1 MAPTGKLRMT
11 EAFSFELVS
20 PEALVLGG
28 EASEVVV
35 PGAEGYFTVMANHSP
50 FMTTV
55 KPGIVDVKMSDGE
68 AKRIFVRGGF
78 ADVSP
83 AGFTLLAEQATM
95 LEDFN
100 MEELDQEIESARE
113 AVKASEGDKKSK
125 AEAALAQLEDSKTA
139 VTMAQ
144 N

>member
-1 MAPTGKLRMT
+1 MS

-35 PGAEGYFTVMANHSP
+35 PGSEGYFTVLANHSP
-50 FMTTV
+50 FMTTI

-100 MEELDQEIESARE
+100 MEELDEAIKAARDDV
-113 AVKASEGDKKSK
+113 AASDGDKKSK
-125 AEAALAQLEDSKTA
+125 AEAVLAQLEDSKSAVEMATA
-139 VTMAQ
+139 H
-144 N
+144 

>member
-1 MAPTGKLRMT
+1 MS

-35 PGAEGYFTVMANHSP
+35 PGSEGYFTVLAKHSP

-83 AGFTLLAEQATM
+83 DGFTLLAEQATM

-100 MEELDQEIESARE
+100 MEELDQDIQAARDDAKDSDGE
-113 AVKASEGDKKSK
+113 KKAK
-125 AEAALAQLEDSKTA
+125 AEAVLAQLEDSKAA
-139 VTMAQ
+139 VEAAR

>member
-1 MAPTGKLRMT
+1 MA
-11 EAFSFELVS
+11 EAFAFELVS

-35 PGAEGYFTVMANHSP
+35 PGAEGYFTVMANHAP

-55 KPGIVDVKMSDGE
+55 KPGVVDVKMDDGVT
-68 AKRIFVRGGF
+68 KQIFVRGGF

-95 LEDFN
+95 IEDFD
-100 MEELDQEIESARE
+100 MEQLEQAIQDARE
-113 AVKASEGDKKSK
+113 DVADSEGDKKAK
-125 AEAALAQLEDSKTA
+125 AEAILSQLEESKIA
-139 VTMAQ
+139 VEMAK

>member
-1 MAPTGKLRMT
+1 MS

-35 PGAEGYFTVMANHSP
+35 PGAEGYFTVLANHSP

-83 AGFTLLAEQATM
+83 TGFTLLAEQATM
-95 LEDFN
+95 LEDFD
-100 MEELDQEIESARE
+100 MEELDLAIKAARDDV
-113 AVKASEGDKKSK
+113 AGSEGDKKSK
-125 AEAALAQLEDSKTA
+125 AEAVLAQLEDSKNA
-139 VTMAQ
+139 VMMAR

>member
-1 MAPTGKLRMT
+1 MS

-35 PGAEGYFTVMANHSP
+35 PGTEGYFTVLANHSA

-83 AGFTLLAEQATM
+83 TGFTLLAEQATM
-95 LEDFN
+95 LEDFD
-100 MEELDQEIESARE
+100 MEELEKAIQEARDIIAE
-113 AVKASEGDKKSK
+113 SEGEKKAK
-125 AEAALAQLEDSKTA
+125 AEALLTQLEDSKSA
-139 VTMAQ
+139 VAMAISQ
-144 N
+144 

>member
-1 MAPTGKLRMT
+1 MS

-35 PGAEGYFTVMANHSP
+35 PGSEGYFTVLAKHSP

-68 AKRIFVRGGF
+68 AKQIFVRGGF

-83 AGFTLLAEQATM
+83 DGFTLLAEEATM
-95 LEDFN
+95 LEDFDL
-100 MEELDQEIESARE
+100 EKLEQSIEDARDD
-113 AVKASEGDKKSK
+113 VKDSEGDKKAK
-125 AEAALAQLEDSKTA
+125 AEALLAQLEECKQA
-139 VTMAQ
+139 VSSAIS
-144 N
+144 

>member
-1 MAPTGKLRMT
+1 MS

-35 PGAEGYFTVMANHSP
+35 PGAEGYFTVLANHSP

-83 AGFTLLAEQATM
+83 TGFTLLAEQATM
-95 LEDFN
+95 LEDVN
-100 MEELDQEIESARE
+100 MEELDADISAARE
-113 AVKASEGDKKSK
+113 AVANSEGDKKVK
-125 AEAALAQLEDSKTA
+125 AETKLAQLEDSKTA
-139 VTMAQ
+139 ISMAM

>member
-1 MAPTGKLRMT
+1 MA

-35 PGAEGYFTVMANHSP
+35 PGSEGYFTVLANHSP

-95 LEDFN
+95 LEDIDMN
-100 MEELDQEIESARE
+100 ALEADINTARE
-113 AVKASEGDKKSK
+113 AVSNSEGEKKVK
-125 AEAALAQLEDSKTA
+125 AEAVLAQLEESKSA
-139 VTMAQ
+139 IAMAI

>member
-1 MAPTGKLRMT
+1 MS

-35 PGAEGYFTVMANHSP
+35 PGSEGYFTVLAKHSP

-83 AGFTLLAEQATM
+83 DGFTLLAEQATM

-100 MEELDQEIESARE
+100 MEELDQDIQAARDD
-113 AVKASEGDKKSK
+113 VKDSDGEKKAK
-125 AEAALAQLEDSKTA
+125 AEAVLAQLEDSKAA
-139 VTMAQ
+139 VEAAR

>member
-1 MAPTGKLRMT
+1 MS

-28 EASEVVV
+28 EALEVVV
-35 PGAEGYFTVMANHSP
+35 PGSEGYFTVLANHSP

-55 KPGIVDVKMSDGE
+55 KPGIVDVKMVDGK
-68 AKRIFVRGGF
+68 AQRIFVRGGF

-95 LEDFN
+95 LDDVDLEAF
-100 MEELDQEIESARE
+100 DQEIQNARD
-113 AVKASEGDKKSK
+113 AVSSSDGDKKVK
-125 AEAALAQLEDSKTA
+125 AEAMLAQLEESKSL
-139 VTMAQ
+139 VEMAKH
-144 N
+144 

>member
-1 MAPTGKLRMT
+1 MS

-35 PGAEGYFTVMANHSP
+35 PGVEGYFTVMANHSP

-55 KPGIVDVKMSDGE
+55 KTGIVDVKMSDGE
-68 AKRIFVRGGF
+68 AKKIFVRGGF

-83 AGFTLLAEQATM
+83 TGFTLLAEQATM
-95 LEDFN
+95 LEDFD
-100 MEELDQEIESARE
+100 MADLDQAIESARE
-113 AVKASEGDKKSK
+113 TAGSSEGDKKAK
-125 AEAALAQLEDSKTA
+125 AEAMLAQLEEGKAA
-139 VTMAQ
+139 VVMAQ
-144 N
+144 G

>member
-1 MAPTGKLRMT
+1 MS

-35 PGAEGYFTVMANHSP
+35 PGSEGYFTVLAKHSP

-55 KPGIVDVKMSDGE
+55 KPGIVDVKLSDGE

-83 AGFTLLAEQATM
+83 DGFTLLAEQATM

-100 MEELDQEIESARE
+100 MEELDQDIQAARDD
-113 AVKASEGDKKSK
+113 VKDSDGEKKAK
-125 AEAALAQLEDSKTA
+125 AEAVLAQLEDSKAA
-139 VTMAQ
+139 VEAAR

>member
-1 MAPTGKLRMT
+1 MA

-35 PGAEGYFTVMANHSP
+35 PGSEGYFTVLANHSP

-95 LEDFN
+95 LEDIDMN
-100 MEELDQEIESARE
+100 ALEADINTARE
-113 AVKASEGDKKSK
+113 AVSNSEGEKKVK
-125 AEAALAQLEDSKTA
+125 AEAVLAQLEESKSA
-139 VTMAQ
+139 IVMAI

>member
-1 MAPTGKLRMT
+1 MA

-35 PGAEGYFTVMANHSP
+35 PGSEGYFTVLARHSA

-95 LEDFN
+95 LEDVN
-100 MEELDQEIESARE
+100 MEELDQEIQAMRDMVAGSD
-113 AVKASEGDKKSK
+113 GDKKVK
-125 AEAALAQLEDSKTA
+125 AEAMLAQLEDSKSAVMAATA
-139 VTMAQ
+139 H
-144 N
+144 

>member
-1 MAPTGKLRMT
+1 MS
-11 EAFSFELVS
+11 EAFTFELVS

-55 KPGIVDVKMSDGE
+55 KPGVVDVKMSDGE

-83 AGFTLLAEQATM
+83 AGFTLLAEQATL
-95 LEDFN
+95 LED
-100 MEELDQEIESARE
+100 LDMADLDKDIATARDEIA
-113 AVKASEGDKKSK
+113 ALEGDRKSK
-125 AEAALAQLEDSKTA
+125 AEAMLAQLEEGKSA
-139 VTMAQ
+139 VMSAQ
-144 N
+144 S